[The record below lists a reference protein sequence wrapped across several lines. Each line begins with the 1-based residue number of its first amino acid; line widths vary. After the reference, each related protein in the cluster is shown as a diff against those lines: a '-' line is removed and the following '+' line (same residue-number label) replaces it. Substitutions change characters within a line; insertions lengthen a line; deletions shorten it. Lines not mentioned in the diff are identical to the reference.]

1 MPAKVTSV
9 RYPCTRVLL
18 PRTRLAYVHLR
29 NLLNDA
35 KRDRSARVSGYV
47 AIWLP
52 EDFLLLYLQRGEV
65 VNATR
70 WDGRTAEVVPIATAI
85 ATVPSEPEY
94 GEICFH
100 EADDVQLACMFASQS
115 MPADPWPAELRVA
128 DASALFP
135 YLMAVTFDGV
145 LEIQVEGTVNYLLFR
160 DGGVQQAYL
169 ATAGSGTLVERVSRL
184 FAAEHR
190 SGLTLRRWPGELSLP
205 SQAPPAL
212 IQAYRE
218 LTAALVQRLVT
229 AGKDGAPAVAE
240 HARMMLLSA
249 HPALEAFSFNTRA
262 QAVPMRDPVAD
273 SPNLTAAVA
282 ALIKE
287 VVWAVVDH
295 DGVPPEELLR
305 ELTWERRHLFQS
317 AGLFDRIPWKVM

>member
-1 MPAKVTSV
+1 MPANVTTV

-47 AIWLP
+47 AVWLP

-70 WDGRTAEVVPIATAI
+70 WDGRTCEVVPIATAI
-85 ATVPSEPEY
+85 ATVPAEPEY

-100 EADDVQLACMFASQS
+100 EADAEQLACMFASQS
-115 MPADPWPAELRVA
+115 VSAEPWPPELRVA
-128 DASALFP
+128 DPAALFP
-135 YLMAVTFDGV
+135 YLMACTFDGV
-145 LEIQVEGTVNYLLFR
+145 LEIQVDGTVNYLLFR

-169 ATAGSGTLVERVSRL
+169 AAPGSGTLVERVSRL
-184 FAAEHR
+184 FAPEHR
-190 SGLTLRRWPGELSLP
+190 AGLTLRRWPGELTLP
-205 SQAPPAL
+205 AQAPPAL

-218 LTAALVQRLVT
+218 LTSALVQRLVDS
-229 AGKDGAPAVAE
+229 GKDSAPAVAE
-240 HARMMLLSA
+240 HARMTLLSA
-249 HPALEAFSFNTRA
+249 HPSLEAFSFNHRA
-262 QAVPMRDPVAD
+262 HGVAPRDPVAD
-273 SPNLTAAVA
+273 SPHLTAAVA
-282 ALIKE
+282 AFIKE

-295 DGVPPEELLR
+295 DGVPPEQLLR

-317 AGLFDRIPWKVM
+317 AGLFERMPWKVM